1 MIPTQTSA
9 EARAAARR
17 HRRIGRALAD
27 LRRGLPVLVREE
39 RGHVLLAHPCEHLD
53 GTALALLRAEG
64 GDAPPQAF
72 VTAARA
78 AVLHIKPTGHRVI
91 GVTVTPDMDAETVR
105 DLADPSTD
113 LDHPFIGP
121 FSRQPGPPGLAAEA
135 AVKLAKLAQLLPA
148 VVTVP
153 VGGDSDPE
161 GPPEARLDLVSVD
174 AATVLAHDDHAAGS
188 LKPLGRPVRLPLHD
202 AMQTQI
208 QAFRPADGGPEH
220 LAVIIGDPRRPGPV
234 LTRIHS
240 ECFTGDLLGSMRC
253 DCGEQ
258 LRGAIRQM
266 ASLGSGILLYLAQEG
281 RGIGLINKLR
291 AYGIQDQ
298 RFDTVEANLRIGF
311 DADERVFRPATEM
324 LRLLG
329 FTSVRL
335 LTNNPDKVAGLQAGG
350 MAVAERVP
358 LAFEANAHNAFYL
371 DTKRKKSGHYL

>member
-9 EARAAARR
+9 DARAAALR

-27 LRRGLPVLVREE
+27 LRRGLPVLVREG
-39 RGHVLLAHPCEHLD
+39 RDNALLVHPCEHLD
-53 GTALALLRAEG
+53 ATALALLRAEG
-64 GDAPPQAF
+64 QGDLPQAF

-91 GVTVTPDMDAETVR
+91 GVIVTPEMDAETVR
-105 DLADPSTD
+105 DLADPATD

-121 FSRQPGPPGLAAEA
+121 FIRQPGPPGLAAEA

-148 VVTVP
+148 VVAVQA
-153 VGGDSDPE
+153 DSASHPD
-161 GPPEARLDLVSVD
+161 GPLEARLDLVSVD

-202 AMQTQI
+202 AAQAQI

-220 LAVIIGDPRRPGPV
+220 MAVLVGNPRRPGPV
-234 LTRIHS
+234 LARIHS

-266 ASLGSGILLYLAQEG
+266 ADLGSGILLYLAQEG

-298 RFDTVEANLRIGF
+298 GFDTVEANLRIGF
-311 DADERVFRPATEM
+311 DADERIFRPAAEM

-329 FTSVRL
+329 FSSVRL
-335 LTNNPDKVAGLQAGG
+335 LTNNPEKVAGLQACG
-350 MAVAERVP
+350 MAVTERVP